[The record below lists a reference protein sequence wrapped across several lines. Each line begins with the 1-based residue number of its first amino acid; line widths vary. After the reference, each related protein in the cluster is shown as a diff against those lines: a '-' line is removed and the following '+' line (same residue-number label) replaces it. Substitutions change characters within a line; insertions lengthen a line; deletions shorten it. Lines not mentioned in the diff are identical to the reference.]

1 MSPHVVALVR
11 LRTDRPRA
19 SDVRHWRDLIAR
31 VEHVNAHGDIRLAR
45 AGVGVARPVSPSPKQ
60 TPAQVALGGGSAL
73 STVNQLSTFA
83 TASMIPVMNAARQ
96 ENSRRSLRTPIT
108 LKPPLANLPVR
119 VIFEHPELSVSPF
132 PTLGPCKFGMAP
144 TWKMQF
150 SQFEAAS
157 QFNT

>member
-96 ENSRRSLRTPIT
+96 ENSRRSLSTPIT

-119 VIFEHPELSVSPF
+119 GHF
-132 PTLGPCKFGMAP
+132 
-144 TWKMQF
+144 
-150 SQFEAAS
+150 
-157 QFNT
+157 